1 LKADVESVS
10 PLIPVLART
19 RGLDYLEL
27 TKPRITLLVL
37 ATTLVGFYLG
47 TEGKLQML
55 PLLHALLGT
64 GLVAAAASALNMWLE
79 RDLDSL
85 MKRTVGRPLPAGRL
99 QPGEVLAFSL
109 FIAAA
114 GLVYLLLFANVLASA
129 LAAITL
135 LSYLFVYT
143 PLKTRTWLCTLIGAV
158 PGAVPPMIGWAAA
171 TGELAY
177 GAWILFAIVFFW
189 QMPHFYAIAWMH
201 REDYRRAGFPMLPII
216 DRDGKRTSRQVSL
229 YLCALILVTLLPSA
243 IGLAGFA
250 YLIGALAL
258 GLIFLAS
265 GLYFARMRDRMS
277 ALRLFIIS
285 VCYLPALMALLAI
298 DKVSP

>member
-10 PLIPVLART
+10 SLIPVLTRT

-27 TKPRITLLVL
+27 TKPRITVLVL

-47 TEGKLQML
+47 TEGNLRML
-55 PLLHALLGT
+55 PLLHVLVGT

-85 MKRTVGRPLPAGRL
+85 MKRTLGRPLPAGRL

-109 FIAAA
+109 VIAAT
-114 GLVYLLLFANVLASA
+114 GLVYLLLFANALASA

-171 TGELAY
+171 KGELGY

-229 YLCALILVTLLPSA
+229 YLSALILVTLLPSA
-243 IGLAGFA
+243 IGLAGLF
-250 YLIGALAL
+250 YLIGAFVL
-258 GLIFLAS
+258 GLVFLAS

>member
-1 LKADVESVS
+1 LKADVESVA

-47 TEGKLQML
+47 SEGKLQVL
-55 PLLHALLGT
+55 PLLHALFGT

-99 QPGEVLAFSL
+99 QPGEALAFSL
-109 FIAAA
+109 VIAAA
-114 GLVYLLLFANVLASA
+114 GLVYLFLFANVLATA

-171 TGELAY
+171 NGELAY

-229 YLCALILVTLLPSA
+229 YLSALILVTLLPSA
-243 IGLAGFA
+243 IGLAGSA

-265 GLYFARMRDRMS
+265 GLYFARMRDRIS

>member
-19 RGLDYLEL
+19 RCLDYLEL

-47 TEGKLQML
+47 TEGKLQVL
-55 PLLHALLGT
+55 PLLHSLVGT

-99 QPGEVLAFSL
+99 QPGEALAFSL
-109 FIAAA
+109 VIAAA

-135 LSYLFVYT
+135 LSYLLVYT

-229 YLCALILVTLLPSA
+229 YLSALILVTLLPSA

-258 GLIFLAS
+258 GLIFLTS
-265 GLYFARMRDRMS
+265 GLYFARMRDRIS